1 MKIEGAVAFVTGSNR
16 GIGRRIVDGLA
27 ERGVRKVYAAARNMA
42 SVQDLV
48 AARAG
53 VVVPVQLD
61 VTRENE
67 VETAAASC
75 SDVELLINNAGVNFN
90 CGLISA
96 RDMSAARAEMETNYF
111 GTLMMCRA
119 FAPIL
124 AANGGG
130 AIVNVLS
137 ILAKVGMPAMG
148 SLSAS
153 KAAGLRLTECVRAE
167 LARQGTAVI
176 AFMPGAVE
184 TDMTRHMDKQV
195 TKGSPEDAARTLL
208 DGIEQRMEEVYFGPR
223 PEYVNRMLRL
233 DPKAL
238 EKEYAKMLP

>member
-1 MKIEGAVAFVTGSNR
+1 MKIKGAVALVTGSNR
-16 GIGRRIVDGLA
+16 GIGRRIVEGLLA
-27 ERGVRKVYAAARNMA
+27 RGARKVYGAARNT
-42 SVQDLV
+42 VNLQGLV
-48 AARAG
+48 SARG

-61 VTRENE
+61 VTNENE
-67 VETAAASC
+67 VEAAAASC

-124 AANGGG
+124 AVNGGG

-208 DGIEQRMEEVYFGPR
+208 EGIEQGMEDVYFGPR
-223 PEYVNRMLRL
+223 PEYVNRMLRS

>member
-1 MKIEGAVAFVTGSNR
+1 MKIKGAVALVTGSNR
-16 GIGRRIVDGLA
+16 GIGRRIVEGLVA
-27 ERGVRKVYAAARNMA
+27 RGARKVYAAARNTA
-42 SVQDLV
+42 NLQALV
-48 AARAG
+48 SARG

-61 VTRENE
+61 VTREDE
-67 VETAAASC
+67 VAAAAASC
-75 SDVELLINNAGVNFN
+75 SDVELLVNNAGVNFN

-96 RDMSAARAEMETNYF
+96 RDLSAARAEMETNYF

-119 FAPIL
+119 FAPVL
-124 AANGGG
+124 SANGGG

-184 TDMTRHMDKQV
+184 TDMTRHMGKQV
-195 TKGSPEDAARTLL
+195 AKGSAEDAARTLL
-208 DGIEQRMEEVYFGPR
+208 EGIEQGAEDVYFGPR
-223 PEYVNRMLRL
+223 PEYVNRMLRS

-238 EKEYAKMLP
+238 EKEYARMLP